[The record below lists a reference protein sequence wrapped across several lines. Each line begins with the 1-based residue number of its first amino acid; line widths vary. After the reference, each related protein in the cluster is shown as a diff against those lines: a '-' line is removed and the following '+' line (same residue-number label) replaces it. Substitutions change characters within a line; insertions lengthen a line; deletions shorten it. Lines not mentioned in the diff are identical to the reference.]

1 MTTGGYPQRE
11 AAPMADEQGHW
22 FEAVADHLGAA
33 YLRYSFTKGTDQEV
47 GFLVDSLG
55 LSPGAR
61 ILDVG
66 CGPGRH
72 AHELGRRGFEVVGV
86 DISER
91 FVSLAREGTP
101 NGVAVTFERADAR
114 ALRFDSEFDAVLS
127 LCQGAFGLSGGDGA
141 VATLDPDRAVLDGMA
156 RALRP
161 GGRLALT
168 AFSAYFQVRFLGEAD
183 SFDAERGVNHE
194 HTAIRDEAGREI
206 PTDLW
211 TTCFTPRELRLLAEA
226 SGLRP
231 DHVWSVTPGEYAARP
246 PDIEHPEFLLFATR
260 PDETLDID

>member
-1 MTTGGYPQRE
+1 MFPIGKNGRLV
-11 AAPMADEQGHW
+11 GHW
-22 FEAVADHLGAA
+22 FEDVADHLGGA

-47 GFLVDSLG
+47 GFLVDCLG
-55 LSPGAR
+55 LAPGAR

-72 AHELGRRGFEVVGV
+72 AHALGRWGFEVVGV

-91 FVSLAREGTP
+91 FVALARQATP
-101 NGVAVTFERADAR
+101 DGVAVTFEQADAR
-114 ALRFDSEFDAVLS
+114 ALEFDAEFDAVIS
-127 LCQGAFGLSGGDGA
+127 LCQGAFGLSGGAG
-141 VATLDPDRAVLDGMA
+141 VESLDPDRAVLDGIA

-161 GGRLALT
+161 DGRLALS

-194 HTAIRDEAGREI
+194 HTAVRNEDGVEVPA
-206 PTDLW
+206 DLW
-211 TTCFTPRELRLLAEA
+211 TTCFTPRELRLMAEA
-226 SGLRP
+226 AGLRA

-246 PDIEHPEFLLFATR
+246 PDIDHPEFLLLATK
-260 PDETLDID
+260 LS

>member
-1 MTTGGYPQRE
+1 
-11 AAPMADEQGHW
+11 MADEQGHW
-22 FEAVADHLGAA
+22 FEAVAEHLGAA

-47 GFLVDSLG
+47 DFLVDALG
-55 LSPGAR
+55 LAPGAR

-72 AHELGRRGFEVVGV
+72 AHEFGRRGFEVVGV
-86 DISER
+86 DISAR
-91 FVSLAREGTP
+91 FIALARAGIPEGAA
-101 NGVAVTFERADAR
+101 VAFERADAR
-114 ALRFDSEFDAVLS
+114 TLRFDSEFDAVLS
-127 LCQGAFGLSGGDGA
+127 LCQGAFGLSGGDGP

-194 HTAIRDEAGREI
+194 HTAIRDEEGREI

-246 PDIEHPEFLLFATR
+246 PDIERPELLLVATR
-260 PDETLDID
+260 